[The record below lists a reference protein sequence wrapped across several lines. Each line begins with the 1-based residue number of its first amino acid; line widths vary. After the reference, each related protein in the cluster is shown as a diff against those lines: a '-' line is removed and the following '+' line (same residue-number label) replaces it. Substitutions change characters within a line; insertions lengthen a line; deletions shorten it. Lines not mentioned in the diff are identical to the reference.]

1 METLRHMPRNHLD
14 AAKNIHPPSLD
25 HGHDHGPRTSFRDEM
40 ATATPALGDQRW
52 GTISDSYGKS
62 VRMSYADIV
71 DGDKF
76 TLMRGA
82 HAHLRIGQLRDYV
95 AAQSEMQG
103 RLFIIDTEFSYSYSR
118 NSNSRNPAN
127 KLLAAVSSIRRALG
141 CVCQRPCCATTFVPV
156 DPSDRAR

>member
-1 METLRHMPRNHLD
+1 MPRNHLD
-14 AAKNIHPPSLD
+14 AAENIHPPSHD

-82 HAHLRIGQLRDYV
+82 HAHLRIGQLRQPSQRLHRHRV
-95 AAQSEMQG
+95 LILLLKEQQLAQPGQQ
-103 RLFIIDTEFSYSYSR
+103 
-118 NSNSRNPAN
+118 A
-127 KLLAAVSSIRRALG
+127 
-141 CVCQRPCCATTFVPV
+141 PCSCE
-156 DPSDRAR
+156 